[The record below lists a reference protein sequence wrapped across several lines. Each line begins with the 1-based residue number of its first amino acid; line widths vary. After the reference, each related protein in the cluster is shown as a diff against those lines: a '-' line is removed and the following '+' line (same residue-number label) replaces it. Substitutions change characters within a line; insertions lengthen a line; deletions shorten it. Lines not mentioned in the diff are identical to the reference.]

1 MRLTD
6 GFCVYME
13 NNCVILHSALILYQK
28 LNYSG
33 KVLPTL
39 TKMNIKNSYG
49 REFYEILILLI
60 FILFLRVDET
70 AKITIARSTQLI

>member
-6 GFCVYME
+6 GFCVDME

-39 TKMNIKNSYG
+39 TKMNLNNSYG

-70 AKITIARSTQLI
+70 AKITLARFTRPI